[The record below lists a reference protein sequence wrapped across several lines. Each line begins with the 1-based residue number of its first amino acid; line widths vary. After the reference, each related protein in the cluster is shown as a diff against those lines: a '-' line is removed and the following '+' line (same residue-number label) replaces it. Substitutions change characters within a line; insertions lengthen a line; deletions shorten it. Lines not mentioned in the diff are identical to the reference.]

1 MRLTT
6 ACEPL
11 ANASRFSVGD
21 VVLVPFPFT
30 DQSGTKK
37 RPAVLVSSS
46 GYNANRRD
54 IVIMAVTSQVRT
66 PLGFGEAMVTDWQ
79 GAGLI
84 KESVLKPVF
93 ATIEQG
99 LVLRVMGHLSAAD
112 VKTLREVVGDV
123 IG

>member
-1 MRLTT
+1 MAAT
-6 ACEPL
+6 
-11 ANASRFSVGD
+11 SRFSFGD

-37 RPAVLVSSS
+37 RPAVVVSSH

-54 IVIMAVTSQVRT
+54 IAIMAITSQVRT
-66 PLGFGEAMVTDWQ
+66 PLGFGEAMVGDWQ

-93 ATIEQG
+93 TTIEQP

-112 VKTLREVVGDV
+112 VKTLREVVADV